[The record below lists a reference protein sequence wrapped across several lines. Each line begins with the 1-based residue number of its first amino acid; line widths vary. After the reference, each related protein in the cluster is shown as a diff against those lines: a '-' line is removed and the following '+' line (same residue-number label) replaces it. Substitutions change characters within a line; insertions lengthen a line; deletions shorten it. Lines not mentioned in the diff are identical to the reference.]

1 MNEFQLTIFVETPQ
15 MKTFSFKSLSLSFI
29 LLSVLAAPACLA
41 DTYSEDPNSV
51 NSAPVIGANNTSD
64 FDVSGLQVAEN
75 TIATIAD
82 NNTAHHTYRTGEA
95 PGQAAYG
102 NSNLTGTQAGGLHL
116 NTTTYTS
123 LDQVY
128 GQGQALPPTVM
139 DSFVYNAAGSADL
152 IYGDEGTTSIPPFF
166 GFDESHRINAGITSG
181 GLTTGHASG
190 LPEAWGYPE

>member
-64 FDVSGLQVAEN
+64 FDVSGLQIAQNTTSANQTYATNQAPAQVA
-75 TIATIAD
+75 
-82 NNTAHHTYRTGEA
+82 YV
-95 PGQAAYG
+95 
-102 NSNLTGTQAGGLHL
+102 NSSNTGTQGGGGGF

-123 LDQVY
+123 LDKVY
-128 GQGQALPPTVM
+128 GRGQALPPTVM

-166 GFDESHRINAGITSG
+166 EFTEEHRINAGITSG
-181 GLTTGHASG
+181 GLTTGHASA
-190 LPEAWGYPE
+190 LPEAWGWPE